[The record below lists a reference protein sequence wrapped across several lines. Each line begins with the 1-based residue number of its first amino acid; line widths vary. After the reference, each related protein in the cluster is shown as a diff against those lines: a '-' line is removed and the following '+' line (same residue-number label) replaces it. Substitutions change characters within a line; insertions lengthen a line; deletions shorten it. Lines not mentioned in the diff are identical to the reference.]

1 MPSCSLSWA
10 AASVRWSMLAS
21 GMVVSLAVPALAR
34 PVYRCPGPPVSYT
47 DALTPEEAQGQSC
60 RTIDGQP
67 VTIAQPSRLGPP
79 PADGAA
85 PLSGTVRPNLPR
97 ALSSEPRAEPRV
109 AMRID
114 PAVQRTRDA
123 DARRILQEELK
134 REEEGLTG
142 LMTRYRQ
149 GQPERRPEDA
159 NPQVYQQRVDEM
171 KAAIDRK
178 QSDIA
183 AIRRELS
190 KLSP

>member
-1 MPSCSLSWA
+1 
-10 AASVRWSMLAS
+10 
-21 GMVVSLAVPALAR
+21 
-34 PVYRCPGPPVSYT
+34 
-47 DALTPEEAQGQSC
+47 
-60 RTIDGQP
+60 
-67 VTIAQPSRLGPP
+67 
-79 PADGAA
+79 
-85 PLSGTVRPNLPR
+85 
-97 ALSSEPRAEPRV
+97 
-109 AMRID
+109 MRID